1 MLRSILFALLLTPL
15 LAPVIAQAKSVAY
28 VCRYPVFG
36 NEAGIKKYGKQF
48 ELKIN
53 YDAATGQAR
62 LIGDGGTAKLKPV
75 LNKDKSA
82 ISFIEITPSGNVM
95 TITIDAAAKSVYSRN
110 TTVNGKLV
118 ASQSYGSCAV
128 N

>member
-1 MLRSILFALLLTPL
+1 MSYRFTLLILFCLFVPGIS
-15 LAPVIAQAKSVAY
+15 LAKPTAF
-28 VCRYPVFG
+28 VCHYPVFG
-36 NEAGIKKYGKQF
+36 NETGMNKYGKPF

-53 YDAATGQAR
+53 YDAATGQTK

-95 TITIDAAAKSVYSRN
+95 TITIDATSKSVYSRN
-110 TTVNGKLV
+110 TTVNGKLA
-118 ASQSYGSCAV
+118 ASQSYGTCTSH
-128 N
+128 